1 MTNVFNVVFIRLNER
16 ILSTKTSQYIDLTR
30 STTSKLLDTDPQS
43 FSLLKAPE
51 MTAVVAQS
59 CRYLAAKSE
68 PGVRPLTVWLV
79 ADYDTDE
86 GRALLL
92 EAVKYLVSVVG
103 CCCHIENLLCNVD
116 TIKKNTRPISYIFNT
131 KTFLVLSK
139 C

>member
-1 MTNVFNVVFIRLNER
+1 MNER

-30 STTSKLLDTDPQS
+30 STTSKLHDTDPQS

-51 MTAVVAQS
+51 MTAVMAQS

-86 GRALLL
+86 GQALLL
-92 EAVKYLVSVVG
+92 EAVKYLVSTVG
-103 CCCHIENLLCNVD
+103 SCCHIENLQCTVD
-116 TIKKNTRPISYIFNT
+116 TIKNQFVIFSAP
-131 KTFLVLSK
+131 KPPR